1 MLLPN
6 RSGQRLGAY
15 GDIRNSE
22 SPERAERRTKC
33 KCLTHIQIP
42 LHLRDALPIISRNKI
57 LEFLLLVLAVSR
69 APKIEWILEFLLLV
83 LAVSRAPKTE

>member
-22 SPERAERRTKC
+22 SPGRAEGRAKC

-42 LHLRDALPIISRNKI
+42 LYLRDALPIIRRNKI

-69 APKIEWILEFLLLV
+69 APKIL
-83 LAVSRAPKTE
+83 